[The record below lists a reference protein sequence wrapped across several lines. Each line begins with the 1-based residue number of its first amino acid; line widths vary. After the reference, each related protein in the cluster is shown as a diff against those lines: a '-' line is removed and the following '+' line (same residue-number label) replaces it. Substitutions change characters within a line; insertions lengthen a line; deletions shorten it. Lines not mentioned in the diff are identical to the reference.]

1 MALHEGI
8 GGFVVDGSECR
19 DVADEFV
26 QEGGFDEVR
35 LLRDEGFLSQ
45 DHLLCRCR
53 VCRQQPPV
61 DVATVSQV
69 RIVTVLRESNAKH
82 SNLYRAPPT
91 LGCSEDI
98 NLCPWQL
105 CSRNA
110 NIISTSN

>member
-8 GGFVVDGSECR
+8 WGFVVDRGKCR

-45 DHLLCRCR
+45 DYLLCRRR

-61 DVATVSQV
+61 DVATVSEV
-69 RIVTVLRESNAKH
+69 RVVTVLRESNAKH
-82 SNLYRAPPT
+82 SNLYRAPTT
-91 LGCSEDI
+91 LGCSEGI
-98 NLCPWQL
+98 NLCPRQI
-105 CSRNA
+105 CSRKA